1 MWRLA
6 GNLASLVAIVGV
18 SATDLVADRWKSWA
32 ALAICLLCAGYVAW
46 LARKAFDTFSKLHY
60 PEGYLCI
67 SSFFRYTTLDGKNF
81 VHETHRHIQIKT
93 AFEKR
98 FTHKFLWTGSK
109 APIVT
114 SDLQT
119 VSAVEPVA
127 GENTKRVTLTFPR
140 VRMFNE
146 AEVVQLRMDIDDS
159 DEIAQTYLRQRVDQ
173 PIRLIHFRVELL
185 HASAKYFAQ
194 SALVTRCSTALD
206 HAIPEELKRVPFDA
220 VTKSFSH
227 QIIDPDPG
235 YQYQLSWPR
244 PALQRKNTHTRNG
257 LAEREAEGC
266 G

>member
-1 MWRLA
+1 
-6 GNLASLVAIVGV
+6 
-18 SATDLVADRWKSWA
+18 
-32 ALAICLLCAGYVAW
+32 
-46 LARKAFDTFSKLHY
+46 
-60 PEGYLCI
+60 
-67 SSFFRYTTLDGKNF
+67 

-119 VSAVEPVA
+119 VSAVESVA

-235 YQYQLSWPR
+235 YQYQLSWSR
-244 PALQRKNTHTRNG
+244 PASPRKNTHTRNG

>member
-32 ALAICLLCAGYVAW
+32 ALTVFLLCVSYVAW

-60 PEGYLCI
+60 PDGYLCI
-67 SSFFRYTTLDGKNF
+67 SSFFRYTTFDGKRF

-93 AFEKR
+93 AYEKR
-98 FTHKFLWTGSK
+98 FTHKFLWTGSTD
-109 APIVT
+109 PVVT

-127 GENTKRVTLTFPR
+127 GENTKRVTLMFPR

-159 DEIAQTYLRQRVDQ
+159 DEIAQTFLRQRVDQ

-185 HASAKYFAQ
+185 HVSNKYFTQ
-194 SALVTRCSTALD
+194 SALVTRCSTAVD
-206 HAIPEELKRVPFDA
+206 HATPEELSRVPFDA

-235 YQYQLSWPR
+235 YQYQLTWPR
-244 PALQRKNTHTRNG
+244 PVLSRKRNG
-257 LAEREAEGC
+257 LAERETEAC